1 MDRILVYHNPDCSKS
16 LATLALLEEN
26 ETPHDVI
33 HYLETPPGMD
43 ELKGLLAKLGLR
55 IRDLL
60 RKNESEYD
68 ELGIADEDLSE
79 EIVCDLVCRHPI
91 LIQRPI
97 VVKGATAII
106 ARPPE
111 AVLALIGDDA

>member
-1 MDRILVYHNPDCSKS
+1 MERIVVYHNPDCSKS

-26 ETPHDVI
+26 EAEYDVV
-33 HYLETPPGMD
+33 HYLETPPNID
-43 ELKGLLAKLGLR
+43 ELKELLGKLGLG

-60 RKNESEYD
+60 RRNEPEYD
-68 ELGIADEDLSE
+68 DLGLGDEALSE
-79 EIVCDLVCRHPI
+79 EIVYDLVCNHPV

-97 VVKGATAII
+97 VVKGDRAIV

-111 AVLALIGDDA
+111 AVLALIGDDE

>member
-1 MDRILVYHNPDCSKS
+1 MDQIVVYHNPNCSKS
-16 LATLALLEEN
+16 LATLALLDEN
-26 ETPHDVI
+26 DVQAEVI
-33 HYLETPPGMD
+33 HYLETPPTID
-43 ELKGLLAKLGLR
+43 ELKELVAMLQLG

-60 RKNESEYD
+60 RRSEPDYD
-68 ELGIADEDLSE
+68 NLGLDDPELSD
-79 EIVCDLVCRHPI
+79 EIVYDLVCRHPI

-97 VVKGATAII
+97 VVKGDTAII

>member
-1 MDRILVYHNPDCSKS
+1 MDRIVVYHNPACSKS

-26 ETPHDVI
+26 ETGYDVV
-33 HYLETPPGMD
+33 HYLETPPGID
-43 ELKGLLAKLGLR
+43 ELKELLVKLGLG

-60 RKNESEYD
+60 RRNEPEYD
-68 ELGIADEDLSE
+68 DLGLDDAELSE

-97 VVKGATAII
+97 VVKGAAALI

>member
-1 MDRILVYHNPDCSKS
+1 MNEIVVYHNPNCSKS

-26 ETPHDVI
+26 DVPAEVI
-33 HYLETPPGMD
+33 HYLETPPTIV
-43 ELKGLLAKLGLR
+43 ELKELLAKLGFG

-60 RKNESEYD
+60 RKNEPDYD
-68 ELGIADEDLSE
+68 DLGLEDEDLSE
-79 EIVCDLVCRHPI
+79 EIVYDLVCRHPI

-97 VVKGATAII
+97 VVKGDTAII

-111 AVLALIGDDA
+111 SVLALIGANE

>member
-1 MDRILVYHNPDCSKS
+1 MDRIVVYHNPDCSKS

-26 ETPHDVI
+26 ETECDVI
-33 HYLETPPGMD
+33 HYLETPPSIG
-43 ELKGLLAKLGLR
+43 ELKELLAKLNLG

-60 RKNESEYD
+60 RRSEPEYD
-68 ELGIADEDLSE
+68 DLGLDDAELSE
-79 EIVCDLVCRHPI
+79 EIVYDLVCHHPI

-97 VVKGATAII
+97 VVKGDTALI

>member
-1 MDRILVYHNPDCSKS
+1 MERIVVYHNPDCSKS

-26 ETPHDVI
+26 ETEYDVV
-33 HYLETPPGMD
+33 HYLETPPDID
-43 ELKGLLAKLGLR
+43 ELKELLGKLGLG

-60 RKNESEYD
+60 RRNEPEYD
-68 ELGIADEDLSE
+68 NLGLDDEALSE
-79 EIVCDLVCRHPI
+79 EIVYDLVCHHPI

-97 VVKGATAII
+97 VVKGDRAIV

-111 AVLALIGDDA
+111 AVLALIGDDE

>member
-1 MDRILVYHNPDCSKS
+1 MDRIVVYHNPDCSKS

-26 ETPHDVI
+26 EAEYDVV
-33 HYLETPPGMD
+33 HYLETPPNID
-43 ELKGLLAKLGLR
+43 ELKELLAKLGLG

-60 RKNESEYD
+60 RKNEPEYD
-68 ELGIADEDLSE
+68 DLGLDDEELSE
-79 EIVCDLVCRHPI
+79 EIVYDLVCHHPI

-97 VVKGATAII
+97 VVKGGTAII

-111 AVLALIGDDA
+111 AVLALIGDDE